1 MGDLPW
7 FPSIIV
13 QELQKRRKHK
23 ETPMKV
29 TYDKDGYCYEP
40 VFGYDIPTILEK
52 VKKINVDVIS

>member
-7 FPSIIV
+7 FPNIIV

-29 TYDKDGYCYEP
+29 MYDKNNIGL
-40 VFGYDIPTILEK
+40 TK
-52 VKKINVDVIS
+52 

>member
-23 ETPMKV
+23 ETPMM
-29 TYDKDGYCYEP
+29 YDKNYIGL
-40 VFGYDIPTILEK
+40 TK
-52 VKKINVDVIS
+52 